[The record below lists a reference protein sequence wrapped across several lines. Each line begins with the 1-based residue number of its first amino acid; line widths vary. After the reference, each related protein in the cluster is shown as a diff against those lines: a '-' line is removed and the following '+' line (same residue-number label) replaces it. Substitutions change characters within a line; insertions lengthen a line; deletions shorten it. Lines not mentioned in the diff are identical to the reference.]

1 MLAADAASLMDPRL
15 GAATLQ
21 DTRTMLRPYTL
32 DHLPLIGRTAEP
44 SVLLATATY
53 RCGVLLAPRLA
64 QLVADE
70 ITAPGSL
77 NAHPYRALRPIP
89 APCID
94 VVLAD
99 GAAKGL
105 LEHVLQGGGHFPPAQ
120 QDEFASFAA
129 LVLRAL
135 LDEDS
140 KAGTARGGCGNGP
153 WSSRPYEETAEKVT
167 AAGGLGIPVRTDHS
181 CPGEVR
187 VLVDQIAA
195 EQDGQLDILVNSV
208 WGGDPLTDWEHPLW
222 EQDLDT
228 GLRLIRQAVETHV
241 ITSRFALPLMVARG
255 SGLVVEVTDGNT
267 ARYRGSFFYD
277 LAKSAVIRLA
287 VAQAVELKAHGI
299 AAVAI
304 TPGFLRSEAMLEGF
318 GVTEANWR
326 DGAAKDPNFARSE
339 TPAYLG
345 RAVAALAAD
354 PDIMAKTGRALA
366 TWGLYKEYGFT
377 DADGTQPDWPAH
389 WANALE
395 EEYGP
400 LGDPL

>member
-1 MLAADAASLMDPRL
+1 MTNDAPPLAGKVALVAGGTRGGGRGIAVEL
-15 GAATLQ
+15 GAAGATVYVTGRSSAAGRSEL
-21 DTRTMLRPYTL
+21 DRPET
-32 DHLPLIGRTAEP
+32 I
-44 SVLLATATY
+44 
-53 RCGVLLAPRLA
+53 
-64 QLVADE
+64 
-70 ITAPGSL
+70 
-77 NAHPYRALRPIP
+77 
-89 APCID
+89 
-94 VVLAD
+94 
-99 GAAKGL
+99 
-105 LEHVLQGGGHFPPAQ
+105 
-120 QDEFASFAA
+120 
-129 LVLRAL
+129 
-135 LDEDS
+135 
-140 KAGTARGGCGNGP
+140 
-153 WSSRPYEETAEKVT
+153 EETAERIS

-181 CPGEVR
+181 RPDEVR
-187 VLVDQIAA
+187 ALVGRIAA
-195 EQDGQLDILVNSV
+195 EQQGRLDILVNSV

-287 VAQAVELKAHGI
+287 VGQAAELKEHGV

-304 TPGFLRSEAMLEGF
+304 TPGFLRSEAMLDVF

-339 TPAYLG
+339 TPTYLG

-354 PDIMAKTGRALA
+354 PAIMAKTGRALA
-366 TWGLYKEYGFT
+366 TWGLYQEYGFT
-377 DADGTQPDWPAH
+377 DADGTQPDWTAH
-389 WANALE
+389 WADALE
-395 EEYGP
+395 QEYGP

>member
-1 MLAADAASLMDPRL
+1 MTNNARPLAGTVALVAGGTRGGGRGIAVEL
-15 GAATLQ
+15 GAAGATVYVTGRSSTAGRSDL
-21 DTRTMLRPYTL
+21 DRPET
-32 DHLPLIGRTAEP
+32 I
-44 SVLLATATY
+44 
-53 RCGVLLAPRLA
+53 
-64 QLVADE
+64 
-70 ITAPGSL
+70 
-77 NAHPYRALRPIP
+77 
-89 APCID
+89 
-94 VVLAD
+94 
-99 GAAKGL
+99 
-105 LEHVLQGGGHFPPAQ
+105 
-120 QDEFASFAA
+120 
-129 LVLRAL
+129 
-135 LDEDS
+135 
-140 KAGTARGGCGNGP
+140 
-153 WSSRPYEETAEKVT
+153 EETAEKIT
-167 AAGGLGIPVRTDHS
+167 AAGGLGISVRTDHS
-181 CPGEVR
+181 CPDEVC
-187 VLVDQIAA
+187 VLVDRIAA
-195 EQDGQLDILVNSV
+195 EQNGQLDILVNSV

-228 GLRLIRQAVETHV
+228 GLQLIRQAVETHV

-287 VAQAVELKAHGI
+287 VGQAAELKAHGI

-339 TPAYLG
+339 SPAYLG

-354 PDIMAKTGRALA
+354 PDIMTKTGRALA

-389 WANALE
+389 WANVLE